1 MRYLKQPIVL
11 IPLTLVAAYLL
22 WKYAFK
28 GGNTS
33 QAKPATGTTTT
44 TTNTNAE
51 KPKVNSLTGPV
62 VYN

>member
-22 WKYAFK
+22 WKYAFA
-28 GGNTS
+28 GGSATNT
-33 QAKPATGTTTT
+33 KATGTTTT

-51 KPKVNSLTGPV
+51 KPKANSLTGPV

>member
-11 IPLTLVAAYLL
+11 VPLTLVAAYLL
-22 WKYAFK
+22 WKYAF
-28 GGNTS
+28 GGTS
-33 QAKPATGTTTT
+33 AASATAPGTTPAT

-51 KPKVNSLTGPV
+51 KPKVNTLNGPV